1 MTAPGA
7 SRAVWRKSRHSNNG
21 GSCVEVTT
29 LDVAAWRKSTR
40 SGSGGDC
47 IEVTGAGPVIAVRD
61 SKDPRGPHL
70 DFSPGD
76 WQAFVAGLKA

>member
-1 MTAPGA
+1 MTASDV
-7 SRAVWRKSRHSNNG
+7 SRATWRKSTYSNNG
-21 GSCVEVTT
+21 GECVEVAA
-29 LDVAAWRKSTR
+29 LGPGAWRKSAR
-40 SGSGGDC
+40 SNNGGNC
-47 IEVTGAGPVIAVRD
+47 VEVTGAGPVIAVRD